1 MLCVDRKERWILI
14 KELNISI
21 WERAFLLPIEYD
33 CYDDEVMTD
42 AQKSAV
48 KILAMHPERIVSA
61 KVQVERFCRKEVL
74 EDSENNKKDNIF
86 SYVKPEYLFVKHED
100 KPRVAIMCKY
110 RYDMEHGLAI
120 VFSNDGDITVGS
132 QDIIL

>member
-1 MLCVDRKERWILI
+1 MIN
-14 KELNISI
+14 ELNISI

-33 CYDDEVMTD
+33 CYDDEVVTD

-48 KILAMHPERIVSA
+48 NILAIHPEWIASA
-61 KVQVERFCRKEVL
+61 KVQVECFCREEVL
-74 EDSENNKKDNIF
+74 GDGENNKKNNIF

-110 RYDMEHGLAI
+110 RYDMEHGLAV
-120 VFSNDGDITVGS
+120 VFSADGDISVGP